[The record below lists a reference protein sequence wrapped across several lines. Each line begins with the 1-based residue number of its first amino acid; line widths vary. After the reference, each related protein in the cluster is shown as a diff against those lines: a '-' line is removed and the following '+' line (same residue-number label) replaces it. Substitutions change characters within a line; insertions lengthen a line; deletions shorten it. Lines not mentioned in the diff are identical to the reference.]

1 MLPLTA
7 PDTWK
12 QLESYGNAEEIPAL
26 IEELG
31 KSFSTEILNEICWDC
46 IYHQNSLYESTFA
59 TLPYLINICEK
70 SSDPDLRMEAFI
82 NIGVILSE
90 MDVTGRLLEQT
101 FSESRLDKE
110 TVNAIVSSFKK
121 SFGHL
126 NPIGQDLLEIVPS
139 MEEEDKRHFL
149 AALATANE
157 RYEIAK
163 VLFTYSDNDEYMCTC
178 QNCESEYFLWNKDN
192 SLIMYT
198 EDPVFNKDQTGY
210 SITPRVSGVVTS
222 LEKITITD
230 HFAWLLYYVNRLD
243 IESLKPIIRYLFGKA
258 VCPECEGDFEVFDG
272 VVGPLG

>member
-7 PDTWK
+7 LDTWK

-31 KSFSTEILNEICWDC
+31 KSFSSDILNEICWDC

-59 TLPYLINICEK
+59 TITYLIDVCEK
-70 SSDPDLRMEAFI
+70 SSDPDFRMEAFI

-90 MDVTGRLLEQT
+90 LDVTGRLLERT

-110 TVNAIVSSFKK
+110 TVNTIVSSFKK
-121 SFGHL
+121 SFEHL
-126 NPIGQDLLEIVPS
+126 KPIGQGLLEIVPS

-163 VLFTYSDNDEYMCTC
+163 VFFTYSDNDEYMCTC
-178 QNCESEYFLWNKDN
+178 PDCEEEYYLWNKDD
-192 SLIMYT
+192 SLIMYI
-198 EDPVFNKDQTGY
+198 EDPVFNKDQVGH
-210 SITPRVSGVVTS
+210 SITPRALRVVPS
-222 LEKITITD
+222 LEKVSITD
-230 HFAWLLYYVNRLD
+230 HFQWLLYYVNRLD
-243 IESLKPIIRYLFGKA
+243 IQSLKPIIGYLFGK
-258 VCPECEGDFEVFDG
+258 VKCPECGGDFEVFDG
-272 VVGPLG
+272 VVEPLG